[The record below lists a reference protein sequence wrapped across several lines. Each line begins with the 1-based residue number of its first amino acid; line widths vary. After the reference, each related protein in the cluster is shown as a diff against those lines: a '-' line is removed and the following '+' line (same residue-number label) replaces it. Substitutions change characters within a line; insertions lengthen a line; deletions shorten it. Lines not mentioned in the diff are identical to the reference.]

1 HCAPGSVAAGAFDHS
16 AARSARPSSS
26 ARVTTRSTT
35 SGSELWKTPSSS
47 ARAESWARSEEV
59 AGSGSPGIVA
69 ATESYSG
76 AGRRKRGA
84 EEPCE
89 DMLRHYAPSPAARIM
104 APASQR
110 PLHSARHDAVSP
122 HYPGRMTIP
131 RQIGPETGPRT
142 PLPDYRRR
150 SATVERMVS
159 DLRRRSRGN
168 RGASRQ
174 VRALFPAAATR
185 DTALR
190 AVLSA
195 VLLGG
200 ALVPAVAMVLLL
212 LALEDGRSPGL
223 GLLIVLLALA
233 ASGLILLLLGLRF
246 GIVALGTARAR
257 VEIADEGL
265 YVVGGLR
272 SRSVPW
278 RDIVAVDSGVV
289 HPVHWHTAALRLRD
303 GSRVV
308 MPAFDRHL
316 WTYGQ
321 PSGQD
326 IRTLRTEL
334 RRRELE
340 ARRPF

>member
-1 HCAPGSVAAGAFDHS
+1 
-16 AARSARPSSS
+16 
-26 ARVTTRSTT
+26 
-35 SGSELWKTPSSS
+35 
-47 ARAESWARSEEV
+47 
-59 AGSGSPGIVA
+59 
-69 ATESYSG
+69 
-76 AGRRKRGA
+76 
-84 EEPCE
+84 
-89 DMLRHYAPSPAARIM
+89 
-104 APASQR
+104 
-110 PLHSARHDAVSP
+110 
-122 HYPGRMTIP
+122 MTIP

-142 PLPDYRRR
+142 ALPDYRRS

-174 VRALFPAAATR
+174 VRALLPAAATR

-195 VLLGG
+195 ALLGG

-233 ASGLILLLLGLRF
+233 GSGLILLLLGLRF

-316 WTYGQ
+316 WAYGQ